1 MINNF
6 KGLMQE
12 DFPLIFAK
20 LQFKRDAKT
29 RKRIWEKLTVLIHNE
44 VQILQALEALR
55 DRTRRMKGKKHYV
68 VIALESWIKGVNEG
82 RFVNAVKPW
91 INDDE
96 AMLLV
101 SGYDSGKLENA
112 LESIITIMDGK
123 AKIKKAIIS
132 GITYPAFLILA
143 LVGALNLFGTKVI
156 PAYIKIAP
164 SAHWTG
170 LAALSVDL
178 SHFAQQYLNFVLIGI
193 VVLISVFF
201 YSLPRWN
208 SELRV
213 YLDKNPPFSIYRT
226 TQGAS
231 FLIAFSAL
239 VQSGVKVKDALHKL
253 KDSAN
258 PWLKE
263 RIQSALIGINSG
275 KSVGDA
281 LLDAGHDFPDRE
293 VIDDLGIYSNL
304 SGFEDALRKIGETW
318 LDTAIEQVQSNMKI
332 IFVAG
337 MIVSGLV
344 ISILIGGVFS
354 LQEQLQDALRVT

>member
-1 MINNF
+1 MTSYF
-6 KGLMQE
+6 RGLMQE
-12 DFPLIFAK
+12 DFSLLFAK
-20 LQFKRDAKT
+20 FQFKRDAKT
-29 RKRIWEKLTVLIHNE
+29 RKRIWEKLIVLIQNE

-55 DRTRRMKGKKHYV
+55 DRTKRMKGKNHYV
-68 VIALESWIKGVNEG
+68 VIALESWIRGVNEG

-101 SGYDSGKLENA
+101 SGYESGKLENA
-112 LESIITIMDGK
+112 LESITTIMDGK
-123 AKIKKAIIS
+123 AKIKKAIVS
-132 GITYPAFLILA
+132 GLSYPAFLILA
-143 LVGALNLFGTKVI
+143 LVGALNLFGNEVI
-156 PAYIKIAP
+156 PAFMEIAP
-164 SAHWTG
+164 DAHWSG
-170 LAALSVDL
+170 LAAVSVDL
-178 SHFAQQYLNFVLIGI
+178 SHFAQQYLNSILMGFALLII
-193 VVLISVFF
+193 VFF
-201 YSLPRWN
+201 ISLPKWN

-213 YLDKNPPFSIYRT
+213 YLDKYPPFSIYRT

-231 FLIAFSAL
+231 FLIAFSAF

-253 KDSAN
+253 KESAN

-263 RIQSALIGINSG
+263 RIQATLIGINSG

-318 LDTAIEQVQSNMKI
+318 LDTAIEQVQSNMKV
-332 IFVAG
+332 IFVIG
-337 MIVSGLV
+337 LVFSGIV

-354 LQEQLQDALRVT
+354 LQEQLQDALQ